1 MNATKVTEL
10 INNELKAY
18 RDSIRHARQH
28 PTSKKW
34 LVRLEELG
42 ILQYMPAKFG
52 NGDAQHIIR
61 CAEDSGHEVGGFNAY
76 GEGDTMKTKP
86 HALYLALNEVETV
99 TVEVK
104 DGDDF
109 EVSGAKFR
117 YYNNALWIDGGERDD
132 LATDSF
138 EADKDGNATIII
150 SEKHFEAY
158 RKAVANGLYD

>member
-1 MNATKVTEL
+1 MNTTKVTEI

-52 NGDAQHIIR
+52 NSDAQHIVR
-61 CAEDSGHEVGGFNAY
+61 CAEDAGHEVGGFNAY
-76 GEGDTMKTKP
+76 GEGDTMKTQP

-99 TVEVK
+99 TVEVE

-109 EVSGAKFR
+109 TVNGAKFR
-117 YYNNALWIDGGERDD
+117 YYHDALWIDGGERDD
-132 LATDSF
+132 LIIDSF
-138 EADKDGNATIII
+138 EADEDGKATIIL
-150 SEKHFEAY
+150 SEKHFGAY
-158 RKAVANGLYD
+158 EKAVANGLYD